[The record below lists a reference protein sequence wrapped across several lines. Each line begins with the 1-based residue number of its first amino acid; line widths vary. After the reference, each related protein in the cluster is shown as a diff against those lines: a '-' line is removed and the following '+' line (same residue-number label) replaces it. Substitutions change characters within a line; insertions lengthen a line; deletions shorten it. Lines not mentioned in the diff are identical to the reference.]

1 MKGGFLMA
9 ITKKGSR
16 RIVVEDISYHWS
28 VRSRP
33 TYSQGLADSTL
44 TFAIQLEDIGKTT
57 LVVCTSA
64 YRPDNWFHRQSIV
77 VTPSI
82 VRQCILEA
90 LEKGWTPQKNGSPF
104 LLNYLAG

>member
-1 MKGGFLMA
+1 MA
-9 ITKKGSR
+9 IPRKGSK
-16 RIVVEDISYHWS
+16 RIIVEDISYRWT

-33 TYSQGLADSTL
+33 TYSQGLIWSEL

-57 LVVCTSA
+57 LVIQTSA
-64 YRPDNWFHRQSIV
+64 YRLDNWFHRQGIV

-104 LLNYLAG
+104 LLNYISE